1 MAASTELEAF
11 LEFLRFG
18 SISTDSGHQG
28 QVEACAQW
36 LRDWLAT
43 AGLDAQIMPTAGHP
57 VVLARGPRQEGRPTV
72 LIYGHYDVQPVDPVD
87 LWRHPPFAPQVENG
101 VVTAR
106 GASDNKGQI
115 FAHMLGLADTL
126 RRTGGL
132 PVNVILLIEGEEEIG
147 SPNLAPFLRAH
158 REELACDVVVVS
170 DSSMVAPGV
179 PTLTYGLRGLA
190 ALEVHVT
197 GPDRDLHSGI
207 FGGAVENPATVLARL
222 IAGLHDR
229 NLKVALEGFYE
240 GVRGIEPWER
250 RGWRKLPLDDAA
262 LTRMTGVAELR
273 GERKFSALE
282 RIWARPTAEVNGI
295 GAGYQGEG
303 TKTVLPSKA
312 MAKLTF
318 RLVPG
323 QDPKRIQEIATA
335 YFREQAPPSV
345 RVEVVPGH
353 CGDPYLVDPNAG
365 FGAAAQKALKR
376 MLPGKKVALIREG
389 GTIPIVADFKS
400 ILGADTLLLGLC
412 LPDCNAHSP
421 NETFPVEHL
430 DLGARLD
437 RFLLEEIAKSPA
449 QTTAEVG
456 AIPNETETD
465 GLG

>member
-1 MAASTELEAF
+1 MPASADLDAF

-18 SISTDSGHQG
+18 SISTDSQHKG
-28 QVEACAQW
+28 QVEACAHW
-36 LRDWLAT
+36 LRERLTA
-43 AGLDAQIMPTAGHP
+43 AGLEARIMPTPGHS
-57 VVLARGPRQEGRPTV
+57 VVLARGPRKEGRPTV
-72 LIYGHYDVQPVDPVD
+72 LIYGHYDVQPVDPIE
-87 LWRHPPFAPQVENG
+87 LWTHPPFAPQVENG

-115 FAHMLGLADTL
+115 FAHILGITETL
-126 RRTGGL
+126 RRTGDL
-132 PVNVILLIEGEEEIG
+132 PVNLILLIEGEEEIG
-147 SPNLAPFLRAH
+147 SPNLAAFLREH

-229 NLKVALEGFYE
+229 NLKVAIEGFYE
-240 GVRGIEPWER
+240 GVRAIEPWER
-250 RGWRKLPLDDAA
+250 RGWRRLPLNDAA
-262 LTRMTGVAELR
+262 LTRMTGVTELR

-282 RIWARPTAEVNGI
+282 RIWARPTAEVNGL

-323 QDPKRIQEIATA
+323 QDPRRIREIASA
-335 YFREQAPPSV
+335 YFRAQAPPSV
-345 RVEVVPGH
+345 RLEIVPGH

-389 GTIPIVADFKS
+389 GSIPIVADFKS

-430 DLGARLD
+430 DLGARLN
-437 RFLLEEIAKSPA
+437 RFLLEEIAKSAAQATAPA
-449 QTTAEVG
+449 S
-456 AIPNETETD
+456 AIPNETEST
-465 GLG
+465 G